1 MIIFMRN
8 NHNFKNVTD
17 DESFT
22 LDGDRRLLST
32 NKRGYMK
39 IPEDKRLQLL
49 RMIQEEQITIK
60 TAAHRLGVNYST
72 AKNIVKIFRQE
83 KRVGILPKKN
93 WKPNNEEN
101 EDSDLNSQP
110 TKNDN
115 PQPLKR
121 FVAKKTMLEIENTHL
136 SSTNNVSPA
145 LVPKIVNLQ
154 NVVPLNDVVSPKPI
168 EIPEIKTNFGTIQF
182 DFHYYGPII
191 MNKYFIGKSA
201 KFN

>member
-1 MIIFMRN
+1 MRN